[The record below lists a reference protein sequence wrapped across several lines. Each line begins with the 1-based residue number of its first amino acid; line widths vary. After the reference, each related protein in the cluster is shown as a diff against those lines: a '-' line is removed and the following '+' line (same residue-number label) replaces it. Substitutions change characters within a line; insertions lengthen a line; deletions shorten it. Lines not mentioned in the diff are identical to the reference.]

1 MTLLTYWHH
10 RMIDTTYIL
19 TSQNDWH
26 YLHGDITEWLTLLTY
41 WHHRNIDSK
50 NNLHQLKLKTLKFT
64 VLWQWQVVYN
74 NESEKKMTFTS
85 NDVILICY
93 SMYIWKTALIE
104 YMKKEKWKNDI
115 NFNMVCT

>member
-1 MTLLTYWHH
+1 LTLLTYWHH

-50 NNLHQLKLKTLKFT
+50 NNGHYRNIHTIT
-64 VLWQWQVVYN
+64 N
-74 NESEKKMTFTS
+74 
-85 NDVILICY
+85 
-93 SMYIWKTALIE
+93 
-104 YMKKEKWKNDI
+104 
-115 NFNMVCT
+115 